1 MKTKLLSIFFC
12 SINIEKT
19 KIIKLVSF
27 ILLLF
32 IAQLVNAQQNTIL
45 IIADDVSPDYFGCFS
60 PTTDTANTPNIRA
73 LAARGIKFTKV
84 WSAPVCSP
92 ARAGILTGR
101 YPFRTGVGG
110 VITGATS
117 PQIDTAEM
125 SIAKLL
131 KYYAPITYNTAC
143 VGKWH
148 LTINTPP
155 KRLNP
160 NKLGFD
166 LYSGNFNGA
175 IPNYYNYQRVKNG
188 ILDTITTYA
197 TTQTVDDA
205 IDWMDTMN
213 TSKPFFLWLAFNA
226 PHDPFHLP
234 PASLC
239 NTTSLSG
246 TTADITAYP
255 EKYFKAALE
264 AMDTEIGRLF
274 AYLTLNNLMDSTNII
289 FIGDNGNQGQVAQ
302 IADPTKSKG
311 TIYDYGVRV
320 PMIIAGP
327 SVVDTNRTSNDLI
340 NTPDLFATI
349 AELSGFPNW
358 KNSIPFGVMVDSKT
372 FLPIIK
378 NQTTS
383 NRSWIFAETFN
394 TPVTADD
401 GKTIRNEDYHLLRF
415 DNGNEEFYNQ
425 TLDIEENNNLLL
437 NTAAMTATDI
447 SNYHFLCDSISVLTG
462 VSGCQSVSV
471 EENILLKEMS
481 IYPNPT
487 SNVITIQLNKLS
499 SQNLNV
505 ELLDVLGSKKMQA
518 TIGHGETTIHL
529 ITTELSAGIYLLKIS
544 SNKEII
550 TKRILIER

>member
-1 MKTKLLSIFFC
+1 MMFKF
-12 SINIEKT
+12 IESA
-19 KIIKLVSF
+19 IIVIILVTSQS
-27 ILLLF
+27 L
-32 IAQLVNAQQNTIL
+32 NAQQNTIL

-60 PTTDTANTPNIRA
+60 TTTDTANTPNISA
-73 LAARGIKFTKV
+73 LAASGIKFTKV

-110 VITGATS
+110 VITSPTS

-131 KYYAPITYNTAC
+131 KYYAPVTYNTAC

-148 LTINTPP
+148 LTINQQA

-226 PHDPFHLP
+226 PHDPYHLP
-234 PASLC
+234 PSTLC
-239 NTTSLSG
+239 NTTGLSG
-246 TTADITAYP
+246 TTAHIAAYP

-327 SVVDTNRTSNDLI
+327 AVVSGNRTSNELI
-340 NTPDLFATI
+340 NTLDLFATI
-349 AELSGFPNW
+349 AELCGFPNW
-358 KNSIPFGVMVDSKT
+358 TNSIPLVTTIDSKS

-378 NQTTS
+378 NQTS
-383 NRSWIFAETFN
+383 INRTWIFSETFN
-394 TPVTADD
+394 TPVTVDH
-401 GKTIRNEDYHLLRF
+401 GKTIRNQDYQLLRF

-425 TLDIEENNNLLL
+425 TLDVEENNNLLL
-437 NTAAMTATDI
+437 NTSTMTSVDI
-447 SNYHFLCDSISVLTG
+447 FNYHFLCDSISALT
-462 VSGCQSVSV
+462 SITGCLSVGI
-471 EENILLKEMS
+471 EENILSGEIS
-481 IYPNPT
+481 ISPNP
-487 SNVITIQLNKLS
+487 SNGLITI
-499 SQNLNV
+499 
-505 ELLDVLGSKKMQA
+505 ETRLLTQFQIKVYNILG
-518 TIGHGETTIHL
+518 EL
-529 ITTELSAGIYLLKIS
+529 ITEQSAVNQQTSVDLTNHPDGIYIVKVHD
-544 SNKEII
+544 NDKNII
-550 TKRILIER
+550 YEKILIHK

>member
-1 MKTKLLSIFFC
+1 MFKF
-12 SINIEKT
+12 IESA
-19 KIIKLVSF
+19 IIVIILVTSQS
-27 ILLLF
+27 L
-32 IAQLVNAQQNTIL
+32 NAQQNTIL

-60 PTTDTANTPNIRA
+60 TTTDTANTPNIRA

-110 VITGATS
+110 VISSPTS

-131 KYYAPITYNTAC
+131 KYYAPVTYNTAC

-148 LTINTPP
+148 LTINQPA
-155 KRLNP
+155 KRLDP

-226 PHDPFHLP
+226 PHDPYHLP
-234 PASLC
+234 PSSLC
-239 NTTSLSG
+239 NTTGLSG

-327 SVVDTNRTSNDLI
+327 AVVSGNRTSNELI

-349 AELSGFPNW
+349 AELCGFPNW
-358 KNSIPFGVMVDSKT
+358 KNSIPLGTTIDSKS

-378 NQTTS
+378 NQAS
-383 NRSWIFAETFN
+383 INRTWIFSETFN
-394 TPVTADD
+394 TPATVYD
-401 GKTIRNEDYHLLRF
+401 GKTIRNQDYHLLRF

-425 TLDIEENNNLLL
+425 TLDVEENNNLLL
-437 NTAAMTATDI
+437 NSSTMTPTDI
-447 SNYHFLCDSISVLTG
+447 LNYHFLCDSISALTG
-462 VSGCQSVSV
+462 IAGCLSTGI
-471 EENILLKEMS
+471 EENILSSEIS

-487 SNVITIQLNKLS
+487 QGQSSIKVCDNNTSHLGTRVDILNPLGQIISSYTLITSESTIDISTLQDGMYYLILYYNVRII
-499 SQNLNV
+499 
-505 ELLDVLGSKKMQA
+505 SKK
-518 TIGHGETTIHL
+518 
-529 ITTELSAGIYLLKIS
+529 
-544 SNKEII
+544 II
-550 TKRILIER
+550 KN

>member
-1 MKTKLLSIFFC
+1 MAYT
-12 SINIEKT
+12 NN
-19 KIIKLVSF
+19 KIKAIKSLCF
-27 ILLLF
+27 ILILFCTQLLK
-32 IAQLVNAQQNTIL
+32 AQQNTIL
-45 IIADDVSPDYFGCFS
+45 IIADDLSPDYLGCFS
-60 PTTDTANTPNIRA
+60 SSTDTANTPNIRA

-110 VITGATS
+110 VITGTTS

-131 KYYAPITYNTAC
+131 KYYAPVTYNTAC

-148 LTINTPP
+148 LNNNTPL

-175 IPNYYNYQRVKNG
+175 IPSYYNYVRIKNG
-188 ILDTITTYA
+188 IVDTVTTYA
-197 TTQTVDDA
+197 TTQTVNDA
-205 IDWMDTMN
+205 TAWMDTMN

-226 PHDPFHLP
+226 PHTPFHLP

-239 NTTSLSG
+239 DTIGLSG

-255 EKYFKAALE
+255 KKYFKAALQ

-274 AYLTLNNLMDSTNII
+274 AYLSLNNLMDSTNII

-320 PMIIAGP
+320 PMIVAGP
-327 SVVDTNRTSNDLI
+327 AVVNGNRTSNDLI

-349 AELSGFPNW
+349 AELSGFTNW
-358 KNSIPFGVMVDSKT
+358 KNSIPTATIVDSRT

-378 NQTTS
+378 NQVTT
-383 NRSWIFAETFN
+383 NRTWIFAETFN

-401 GKTIRNEDYHLLRF
+401 GKTIRNQDYHLLRF

-425 TLDIEENNNLLL
+425 TLDVEENNNLLL
-437 NTAAMTATDI
+437 NTLAMTSIDI

-462 VSGCQSVSV
+462 VSGCLSVSV
-471 EENILLKEMS
+471 EDISLETETLLF
-481 IYPNPT
+481 PNPANT
-487 SNVITIQLNKLS
+487 AINFDCKKGYQLFSMTGTLIKQSSKNTQIIDISELPKGMYILKSENK
-499 SQNLNV
+499 V
-505 ELLDVLGSKKMQA
+505 ARFIK
-518 TIGHGETTIHL
+518 
-529 ITTELSAGIYLLKIS
+529 TE
-544 SNKEII
+544 
-550 TKRILIER
+550 

>member
-1 MKTKLLSIFFC
+1 MAISNKIC
-12 SINIEKT
+12 
-19 KIIKLVSF
+19 KIIKHAGF

-32 IAQLVNAQQNTIL
+32 ITQFANAQQNTIL
-45 IIADDVSPDYFGCFS
+45 IIADDVSPDYFSCFS
-60 PTTDTANTPNIRA
+60 PTTDTANTPNICA
-73 LAARGIKFTKV
+73 LATRGIKFTKV
-84 WSAPVCSP
+84 WAAPVCSP

-110 VITGATS
+110 VITGSTS

-131 KYYAPITYNTAC
+131 KYHAPTTYNTAC

-160 NKLGFD
+160 NRLGFD

-175 IPNYYNYQRVKNG
+175 IPNYYNYQIVKNG
-188 ILDTITTYA
+188 ILDTIITYA

-205 IDWMDTMN
+205 IDWIDTMN
-213 TSKPFFLWLAFNA
+213 TNKPFFLWMAFNA
-226 PHDPFHLP
+226 PHTPFHLP
-234 PASLC
+234 PSSLC
-239 NTTSLSG
+239 NTTGLSG
-246 TTADITAYP
+246 TSADIAAYP
-255 EKYFKAALE
+255 KKYFKAALE

-327 SVVDTNRTSNDLI
+327 SVVNPNRTSTDLI
-340 NTPDLFATI
+340 NAPDLFATI

-358 KNSIPFGVMVDSKT
+358 KDSIPLGVIVDSKS

-383 NRSWIFAETFN
+383 NRSWIFTEQFN
-394 TPVTADD
+394 TPARADD

-425 TLDIEENNNLLL
+425 TLDIEENNNLLI
-437 NTAAMTATDI
+437 NVSAMTATDI
-447 SNYHFLCDSISVLTG
+447 SNYHFLCDSISFLTG
-462 VSGCQSVSV
+462 FSGCQSISV
-471 EENILLKEMS
+471 EENILSKGIS
-481 IYPNPT
+481 IYPNPSIDYIVINMT
-487 SNVITIQLNKLS
+487 DKINNMTTKVTINNLFGQTVSSNN
-499 SQNLNV
+499 
-505 ELLDVLGSKKMQA
+505 
-518 TIGHGETTIHL
+518 
-529 ITTELSAGIYLLKIS
+529 ITTTNSIINTSQLQNGVYYLIL
-544 SNKEII
+544 NYDDTII
-550 TKRILIER
+550 TRKIMKN

>member
-1 MKTKLLSIFFC
+1 MMFKF
-12 SINIEKT
+12 IESA
-19 KIIKLVSF
+19 IIVIILVTSQS
-27 ILLLF
+27 L
-32 IAQLVNAQQNTIL
+32 NAQQNTIL

-60 PTTDTANTPNIRA
+60 TTTDTANTPNIRA
-73 LAARGIKFTKV
+73 LAASGIKFTKV

-110 VITGATS
+110 VITSPTS

-131 KYYAPITYNTAC
+131 KYYAPVTYNTAC
-143 VGKWH
+143 AGKWH
-148 LTINTPP
+148 LTINQPA

-226 PHDPFHLP
+226 PHDPYHLP
-234 PASLC
+234 PSSLC
-239 NTTSLSG
+239 NTTDLSG
-246 TTADITAYP
+246 TTADIAAYP

-327 SVVDTNRTSNDLI
+327 AVVSGNRTSNELI

-349 AELSGFPNW
+349 AELCGFPNW
-358 KNSIPFGVMVDSKT
+358 TNSIPLVTTIDSKS

-378 NQTTS
+378 NQTS
-383 NRSWIFAETFN
+383 INRTWIFSETFN
-394 TPVTADD
+394 TPVTVDH
-401 GKTIRNEDYHLLRF
+401 GKTIRNQDYQLLRF

-425 TLDIEENNNLLL
+425 TLDVEENNNLLL
-437 NTAAMTATDI
+437 NTSTMTSVDI
-447 SNYHFLCDSISVLTG
+447 FNYHFLCDSISALT
-462 VSGCQSVSV
+462 SITGCLSVGI
-471 EENILLKEMS
+471 EENVLSGEIS

-487 SNVITIQLNKLS
+487 QGQSSIKVSNNNTAHLGTRVDILNPLGQIISSYTLTTNESTIDISTLQDGMYYLILYYN
-499 SQNLNV
+499 
-505 ELLDVLGSKKMQA
+505 ERIISKK
-518 TIGHGETTIHL
+518 
-529 ITTELSAGIYLLKIS
+529 
-544 SNKEII
+544 II
-550 TKRILIER
+550 KN

>member
-1 MKTKLLSIFFC
+1 MSKF
-12 SINIEKT
+12 IESA
-19 KIIKLVSF
+19 IIVIILVTSQS
-27 ILLLF
+27 L
-32 IAQLVNAQQNTIL
+32 NAQQNTIL
-45 IIADDVSPDYFGCFS
+45 IIADDVSPDYFACFS
-60 PTTDTANTPNIRA
+60 TTTDTANTPNIRA
-73 LAARGIKFTKV
+73 LAASGIKFTKV

-110 VITGATS
+110 VITSATS
-117 PQIDTAEM
+117 PQIDTSEM

-148 LTINTPP
+148 LTINQPA

-175 IPNYYNYQRVKNG
+175 IPNYYNYQRIKNG
-188 ILDTITTYA
+188 VLDTVTTYA
-197 TTQTVDDA
+197 TTQTVNDA
-205 IDWMDTMN
+205 IGWMDTMN

-234 PASLC
+234 PSSLC
-239 NTTSLSG
+239 DTAGLSG
-246 TTADITAYP
+246 TNADITAFP
-255 EKYFKAALE
+255 EKYFKAAIE
-264 AMDTEIGRLF
+264 AMDTEIGRLL
-274 AYLTLNNLMDSTNII
+274 AYLNLNNLSDSTNII

-311 TIYDYGVRV
+311 TIYDYGVHV

-327 SVVDTNRTSNDLI
+327 AVVNGNRTSNELI

-358 KNSIPFGVMVDSKT
+358 KNSIPLAITIDSKS

-378 NQTTS
+378 NQTTI
-383 NRSWIFAETFN
+383 NRTWVFSETFN
-394 TPVTADD
+394 TPATVDD
-401 GKTIRNEDYHLLRF
+401 GKTIRNQDYHLLRF

-425 TLDIEENNNLLL
+425 TLDVEENNNLLL
-437 NTAAMTATDI
+437 NTSTMTSTDI
-447 SNYHFLCDSISVLTG
+447 FNYHFLCDSISVLTNA
-462 VSGCQSVSV
+462 VGCLSVGI
-471 EENILLKEMS
+471 EENILSGEIS

-487 SNVITIQLNKLS
+487 SNFLNIVLNENTFQVNKIIIYDMAGKEVKSESIKCNSKYFQTDLS
-499 SQNLNV
+499 FLP
-505 ELLDVLGSKKMQA
+505 K
-518 TIGHGETTIHL
+518 
-529 ITTELSAGIYLLKIS
+529 GIYLLTLQS
-544 SNKEII
+544 TNKKYSQSFIVE
-550 TKRILIER
+550 

>member
-1 MKTKLLSIFFC
+1 MFKYIKTAIIL
-12 SINIEKT
+12 
-19 KIIKLVSF
+19 IKLF
-27 ILLLF
+27 ISQSLF
-32 IAQLVNAQQNTIL
+32 AQQNTIL

-60 PTTDTANTPNIRA
+60 STTDTANTPNIRA
-73 LAARGIKFTKV
+73 LTERGIKFTKV

-110 VITGATS
+110 VITSSTS
-117 PQIDTAEM
+117 PQIDTSEM

-131 KYYAPITYNTAC
+131 KYYAPVTYNTAC

-148 LTINTPP
+148 LTINQPS

-175 IPNYYNYQRVKNG
+175 ITNYYYYQRVKNG

-213 TSKPFFLWLAFNA
+213 TSKPFFLWMAFNA

-234 PASLC
+234 PSTLC
-239 NTTSLSG
+239 NTTGLSG
-246 TTADITAYP
+246 TTTDIAANP
-255 EKYFKAALE
+255 EKYFKSALE
-264 AMDTEIGRLF
+264 AMDTEIGRLLD
-274 AYLTLNNLMDSTNII
+274 YLTLNNLMDSTNII

-302 IADPTKSKG
+302 IADPSKSKG

-327 SVVDTNRTSNDLI
+327 AVVIGNRTSDELI

-349 AELSGFPNW
+349 AELSGFTNW
-358 KNSIPFGVMVDSKT
+358 RNSIPIGTTIDSKS
-372 FLPIIK
+372 FLHILK
-378 NQTTS
+378 NQVS
-383 NRSWIFAETFN
+383 INRTWIFSETFN
-394 TPVTADD
+394 TPATVDD
-401 GKTIRNEDYHLLRF
+401 GKTIRNQDYHLLRF

-425 TLDIEENNNLLL
+425 TLDVEENNNLLL
-437 NTAAMTATDI
+437 NPSTMSSSDI
-447 SNYHFLCDSISVLTG
+447 FNYYFLCDSISALTNI
-462 VSGCQSVSV
+462 SGCLSIGI
-471 EENILLKEMS
+471 EENILLGEIS

-487 SNVITIQLNKLS
+487 LGQSLIYVYDNNADYTNKRVDIINPLGQMISSFTATTNESTIDIS
-499 SQNLNV
+499 SLQN
-505 ELLDVLGSKKMQA
+505 
-518 TIGHGETTIHL
+518 
-529 ITTELSAGIYLLKIS
+529 GIYYIVLYY
-544 SNKEII
+544 EERMI
-550 TKRILIER
+550 TKKIIKN